1 MKEPFTIISIILAI
15 CFFIILTFNNKIKNK
30 IIKLLFLLFSL
41 IYLIFIII
49 LDNNFIY
56 EFLKSII
63 TYLWYPNYLIYVIV
77 VLTSIIILFISF
89 LKKEKN
95 KIKNITSYL
104 LFSICLASYLIFLN
118 YDIDI
123 NSYSSLYQ
131 FKTLL
136 LMRIVTI
143 SFMVW
148 ILINIFIRMRGKY
161 ER

>member
-1 MKEPFTIISIILAI
+1 MESPVLETEQLPDNVED
-15 CFFIILTFNNKIKNK
+15 FFF
-30 IIKLLFLLFSL
+30 FF
-41 IYLIFIII
+41 F
-49 LDNNFIY
+49 
-56 EFLKSII
+56 FLKGQTYSIDKI
-63 TYLWYPNYLIYVIV
+63 VYYTIYGDAINRKV
-77 VLTSIIILFISF
+77 
-89 LKKEKN
+89 
-95 KIKNITSYL
+95 
-104 LFSICLASYLIFLN
+104 FS
-118 YDIDI
+118 IDI

>member
-15 CFFIILTFNNKIKNK
+15 CFFVILLFNDKIKKK
-30 IIKLLFLLFSL
+30 IFKYIFLFFGL
-41 IYLIFIII
+41 IYFIFVIF
-49 LDNNFIY
+49 LDSNFIY
-56 EFLKSII
+56 EFLKAII
-63 TYLWYPNYLIYVIV
+63 TYLWYPNYLIFVIV
-77 VLTSIIILFISF
+77 ILFSIIVLMISL

-95 KIKNITSYL
+95 KLINLITYL
-104 LFSICLASYLIFLN
+104 LFSICFACYLIFLN

-148 ILINIFIRMRGKY
+148 ILINVFIRMRGKY